1 MRRALA
7 FLTAALLW
15 SVVFCA
21 HAQEEW
27 IPTGVWPFLNQRFM
41 TAEVVTGFIYKKKT
55 QMPCNIHVGSQ
66 QLWYVQ
72 DDTMM
77 VADAGIVSRVTFPN
91 GDVYVPIGSS
101 TFGKIVIDDSVGKV
115 VRVRTVDKE
124 EFEARG
130 RDASNMASFTL
141 SGSFGDIGM
150 DLIGQYD
157 AHPEEKPLPVLDTF
171 YFIYNLE
178 IFECTDKE
186 ILKRIPKE
194 RHREYRAFTRS
205 AEIIMRHESS
215 VRKIWDQFFRKR
227 EADAKKK

>member
-1 MRRALA
+1 MLRPLLA
-7 FLTAALLW
+7 TLLATLCTLT
-15 SVVFCA
+15 SG
-21 HAQEEW
+21 AQGRDEW

-55 QMPCNIHVGSQ
+55 QVPCNIHVGTQ

-77 VADAGIVSRVTFPN
+77 VADAGIVSRVAFPN
-91 GDVYVPIGSS
+91 GDVYVPIGST
-101 TFGKIVIDDSVGKV
+101 TFGKIIIDDSIGKV
-115 VRVRTVDKE
+115 VRVRTVDQQRLE
-124 EFEARG
+124 ERG

-157 AHPEEKPLPVLDTF
+157 AHPEEQPLPVLDTY

-186 ILKRIPKE
+186 ILQRIPKE
-194 RHREYRAFTRS
+194 RRREYRAFTRS

-215 VRKIWDQFFRKR
+215 VRKIWEQFFRKR
-227 EADAKKK
+227 